1 MNIKFIGVSILAVIL
16 SFFAGYG
23 VSTWGQHIEKKTR
36 DQLEGTITTIIQNSL
51 DSQFQQIDEEYKNGF
66 QKAADQYFTDKK
78 SADAANTLL
87 NSNGNGWVWVQPTD
101 GKQTSDAK
109 TPSGSERP
117 KPASKVRAE
126 LSASTSVPLK
136 SDARRADQCA
146 IDYNKLKSDYDR
158 LWLVVYNYNKT
169 VDTYNSQ
176 FKK

>member
-1 MNIKFIGVSILAVIL
+1 MNLKLVGGFVLAVVL
-16 SFFAGYG
+16 SFVAGFG
-23 VSTWGQHIEKKTR
+23 VSTWGQHIEKKTQ
-36 DQLEGTITTIIQNSL
+36 DKFEGSISTIIQNSL
-51 DSQFQQIDEEYKNGF
+51 DTQFGQINKEYKDGFQQ
-66 QKAADQYFTDKK
+66 AADKYFADKK
-78 SADAANTLL
+78 SSDAANALL

-101 GKQTSDAK
+101 QKPAGATKATA
-109 TPSGSERP
+109 GSERP
-117 KPASKVRAE
+117 KPASPVRAE

-176 FKK
+176 FTK